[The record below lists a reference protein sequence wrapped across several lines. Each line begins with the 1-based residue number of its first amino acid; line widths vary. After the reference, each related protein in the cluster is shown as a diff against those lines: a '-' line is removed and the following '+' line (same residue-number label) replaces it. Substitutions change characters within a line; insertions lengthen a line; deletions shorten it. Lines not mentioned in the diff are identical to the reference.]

1 MMENI
6 MTKTLKLIV
15 PCLCISLFFIFLC
28 PLSSMAKSKE
38 KLPFAA
44 VRALTKAQ
52 ILMQKKDV
60 AGAAKVLETFRSKAP
75 KGFKPGDPD
84 PKGYQHYQINF
95 ALGNCYLELN
105 KINKA
110 VLSYEAA
117 LKTKPDSSYAW
128 LNLAKCYYD
137 TKRYKKAGT
146 GFLKGYEF
154 SEKKDPSFL
163 YFSAVSFMAGGD
175 NKKSIKILERLV
187 SLHNEQIKLE
197 WKELIAQVYLA
208 CNQPVKALPWIE
220 EICKE
225 AKGKK
230 KKQWQEMLLH
240 QYLALNMKKKALMFA
255 DKLTREDPLEPKWWK
270 GLFRIYLSENRYKEA
285 LTPLTIYTY
294 MTSPSRDEQ
303 KLLADI
309 NMAVGIPC
317 RAAPIYEKILKSN
330 AKKGTD
336 LIDRL
341 IQAYINCHNTPMA
354 IKTID
359 RAVIKYPGT
368 KTHKFLVLKGQ
379 LLMQQEKYKDA
390 FKAFEMAAKA
400 GGNRGK
406 SYMMA
411 AYAALNLEDYQKA
424 KKALQKAGKY
434 PKQRRKAKEL
444 LTNLQAVSINK

>member
-1 MMENI
+1 
-6 MTKTLKLIV
+6 MTKTPKLSV
-15 PCLCISLFFIFLC
+15 PCLCISLFLMFFC
-28 PLSSMAKSKE
+28 PPASMAKSKE

-44 VRALTKAQ
+44 GSALMKAQ

-60 AGAAKVLETFRSKAP
+60 AGAAKVLETFRSRAP
-75 KGFKPGDPD
+75 KELKPGDPD
-84 PKGYQHYQINF
+84 PKGYQHYQVNF
-95 ALGNCYLELN
+95 ALGNCYLELK

-110 VLSYEAA
+110 VLCYEAA
-117 LKTKPDSSYAW
+117 LKTKPDFSYVW

-154 SEKKDPSFL
+154 SEKKNPSFL

-197 WKELIAQVYLA
+197 WKELIARVYLA

-220 EICKE
+220 KICKE
-225 AKGKK
+225 AKENK
-230 KKQWQEMLLH
+230 KKQWQEMLLR
-240 QYLALNMKKKALMFA
+240 QYLVLNMKKKALMFA

-270 GLFRIYLSENRYKEA
+270 GLVNIYLSENRYKEA
-285 LTPLTIYTY
+285 LTPLTIYTCI
-294 MTSPSRDEQ
+294 TSPSRDEQ

-309 NMAVGIPC
+309 NMAVGIPS
-317 RAAPIYEKILKSN
+317 RAAPIYENILNSN
-330 AKKGTD
+330 AKKDAD

-341 IQAYINCHNTPMA
+341 IQAYINCHNSQMA
-354 IKTID
+354 IKTIN
-359 RAVIKYPGT
+359 RAIINYPGT
-368 KTHKFLVLKGQ
+368 RTYKRLILKGQ
-379 LLMQQEKYKDA
+379 LLMEEEKYKDA

-424 KKALQKAGKY
+424 KKALQKAKKY
-434 PKQRRKAKEL
+434 PGQRRKAKEL